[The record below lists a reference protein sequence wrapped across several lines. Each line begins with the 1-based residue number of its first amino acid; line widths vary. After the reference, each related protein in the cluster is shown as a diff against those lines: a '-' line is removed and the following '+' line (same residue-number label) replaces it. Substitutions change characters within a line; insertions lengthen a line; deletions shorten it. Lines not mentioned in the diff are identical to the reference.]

1 MHLVFLCKI
10 NKQIYKII
18 GINVNLVEKFITDLD
33 FKIVSRDKDAG
44 VFVVESEAEG
54 IRNLIIGVTPPVIV
68 FEQYLFTLQRD
79 RLSTFKSLLIKNRDI
94 VHGAFAL
101 TEDGCHVI
109 YRYALQSQH
118 LDKNEFE
125 ATINSL
131 SLLLS
136 EYSSELINFS
146 KQ

>member
-1 MHLVFLCKI
+1 M
-10 NKQIYKII
+10 
-18 GINVNLVEKFITDLD
+18 NVNLVEKFIADLD
-33 FKIVSRDKDAG
+33 FKIISKSTGAD
-44 VFVVESEAEG
+44 VFVVESEADG
-54 IRNLIIGVTPPVIV
+54 IKNLIIGVTPPVIV

-79 RLSTFKSLLIKNRDI
+79 RLATFKSLLIKNRDI

-109 YRYALQSQH
+109 YRYTLQLQN

-136 EYSSELINFS
+136 EYGDELINFS